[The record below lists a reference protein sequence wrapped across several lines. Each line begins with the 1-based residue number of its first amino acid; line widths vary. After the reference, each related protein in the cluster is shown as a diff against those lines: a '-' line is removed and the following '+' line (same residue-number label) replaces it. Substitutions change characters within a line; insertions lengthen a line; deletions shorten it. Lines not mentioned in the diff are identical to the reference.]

1 VLWVETLSGGESGGR
16 VIFGNEKG
24 ERGSEIGAV
33 ARGNR
38 KGKMKEKGKGV
49 HGQPGREGEREREK
63 IEKKEE
69 KEKKER
75 ERKMSILAC
84 LDFL

>member
-1 VLWVETLSGGESGGR
+1 VEER
-16 VIFGNEKG
+16 FFGNEKG

-49 HGQPGREGEREREK
+49 HGQPGREGERERER
-63 IEKKEE
+63 KER
-69 KEKKER
+69 KERRERKER
-75 ERKMSILAC
+75 EREKNV
-84 LDFL
+84 DFSLSRFSVNEII